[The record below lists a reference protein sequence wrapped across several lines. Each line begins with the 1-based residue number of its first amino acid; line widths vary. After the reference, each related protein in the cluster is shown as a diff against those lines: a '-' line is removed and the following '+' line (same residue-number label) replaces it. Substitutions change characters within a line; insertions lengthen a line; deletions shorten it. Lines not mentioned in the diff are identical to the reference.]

1 MEIRKDL
8 ELVAVDFE
16 NGGKKAVMT
25 FLDMERKEVRT
36 INFNKQTYKD
46 GNYVDDPEKSAKV
59 DEWCDTY
66 FQTSFDNLASA
77 IGQIHDVY
85 IYEKFNSLFE
95 VDTVAKFNKEMV
107 GQIFQTEVKEI
118 IVDDYFIKIRYEI
131 EGETYE
137 SKMTFGNYIESMK
150 QWFVDP
156 QKKDKVLAKFED
168 KFGVPVNRKDELI
181 GHPLMVEVKTAFGTH
196 FYGDIKKFPKK

>member
-1 MEIRKDL
+1 MEIRENL

-16 NGGKKAVMT
+16 NNGKKAVMT
-25 FLDMERKEVRT
+25 FLDIERREVRT

-46 GNYVDDPEKSAKV
+46 GNYVDDPEKAAKV

-66 FQTSFDNLASA
+66 FQTSFENLSSA
-77 IGQIHDVY
+77 IGQTHDVY

-95 VDTVAKFNKEMV
+95 VDSVAKFDKDMV

-137 SKMTFGNYIESMK
+137 SKMTFGNYVENMN

-156 QKKDKVLAKFED
+156 QKKEKVFAKFED
-168 KFGVPVNRKDELI
+168 KFGVPVDRKDEII